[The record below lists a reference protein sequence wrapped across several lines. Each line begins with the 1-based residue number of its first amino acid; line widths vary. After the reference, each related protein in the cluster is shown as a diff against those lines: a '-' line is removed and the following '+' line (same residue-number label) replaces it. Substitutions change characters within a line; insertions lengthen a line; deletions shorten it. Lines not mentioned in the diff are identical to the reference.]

1 MLRGI
6 KTKSHL
12 NVSYFGL
19 TEYKYC
25 VKGNIHSH
33 FIFAFSPWRIQ
44 NIFFRTVLIR
54 KSIMFNCGESVCK
67 SRRAKKSKYMQLSK
81 ITLYTVPSLSVLS
94 DRVFL
99 WSMWWHENTLYYV
112 ASYHGKLTKLSK
124 QVQYLN
130 SEPQYYFL

>member
-1 MLRGI
+1 MIKLIHIVLQIVASAIMRGI

-54 KSIMFNCGESVCK
+54 KSIMFNCLNELQNVVQAFASLGGPKNQNTAVKNNPVYS
-67 SRRAKKSKYMQLSK
+67 
-81 ITLYTVPSLSVLS
+81 TLSLSPL
-94 DRVFL
+94 
-99 WSMWWHENTLYYV
+99 
-112 ASYHGKLTKLSK
+112 
-124 QVQYLN
+124 
-130 SEPQYYFL
+130 